1 MKLVLH
7 SFFGLLTGIVTLLSL
22 YCVVHSFYTKGFL
35 WSYIPF
41 TKPIG
46 MNVNYFAILVDIAI
60 IYLVNFHICSPK
72 KKYRFGY
79 TGIGIFLF
87 LILLNL
93 TSRMAILALFV
104 VSLIYIYQLIR
115 NTKKYSYLLLPGV
128 FLVVGYLG
136 LSSTH
141 FGKGRLNNVLNSL
154 KSESVFFEKRKEV
167 YTSAIEA
174 IKEKPL
180 WGYGIAG
187 SQKVLNKKYIKHG
200 YIHQFEFKY
209 HAHNQYLQFALYR
222 GIVLMM
228 LLVLVLLFP
237 MFLKR
242 DRKFFI
248 GIMTVF
254 LLTFITD
261 SPLTDWRIFFVFI
274 FISFFLFGQLYSQ
287 VNFFNNKSLYEHNK

>member
-1 MKLVLH
+1 MKLALH
-7 SFFGLLTGIVTLLSL
+7 SFFGLLTVVVTLLSL
-22 YCVVHSFYTKGFL
+22 YCVLHSFYTKGFL

-60 IYLVNFHICSPK
+60 IYLVNFHICSHK
-72 KKYRFGY
+72 KKYRLGY
-79 TGIGIFLF
+79 IGIGIFLF

-93 TSRMAILALFV
+93 TSRMAILALFL
-104 VSLIYIYQLIR
+104 VSLIYIYQLVH
-115 NTKKYSYLLLPGV
+115 NTKKYCYLLFPCA
-128 FLVVGYLG
+128 FIVVGYLG
-136 LSSTH
+136 LSSSH

-154 KSESVFFEKRKEV
+154 KPESVFFEKRIEV
-167 YTSAIEA
+167 YISAIEA

-187 SQKVLNKKYIKHG
+187 SQRVLNKKYIKYG
-200 YIHQFEFKY
+200 YMHQFEFKY

-222 GIVLMM
+222 GIGLII
-228 LLVLVLLFP
+228 LLILVLFFP
-237 MFLKR
+237 IFLKR
-242 DRKFFI
+242 DKKFFI

-261 SPLTDWRIFFVFI
+261 SPLTDWRILFIFI
-274 FISFFLFGQLYSQ
+274 FISFFLFGELYSQ
-287 VNFFNNKSLYEHNK
+287 VKFFNNKSLYERKM